1 MILHPG
7 IIALLAISF
16 ISCFMLL
23 YASLLGFRIL
33 RFWDLQSGSEQQLT
47 LERSTYL
54 ASTLVSSAL
63 LFQLLGIFLFI
74 HTVDSISS
82 LFVGAMCA
90 VGSLTVNQ
98 YGYPTLLTKLAL
110 FVPVGIWLILNRADN
125 QGFDYPL
132 IKTKYLLL
140 MIIAPLQ
147 LLETLLQTLYFTGLT
162 PDLITSCCGSLFS
175 SSPAKVAVE
184 MFSMQPL
191 PTLAA
196 FFLSG
201 IATVV
206 AGARY
211 LRSDKGGWLFGLLTG
226 IQFAMTLVALIS
238 AISPYIYELPSH
250 HCPFCLLHK
259 EYGHVGYLIYLLL
272 LTGTVTGI
280 GSAVLNRW
288 RNMQS
293 ISTAISRMKKRLIL
307 CSMTTQTLLLAIVS
321 IEIAVSNLKF
331 TF

>member
-7 IIALLAISF
+7 IIALLMVSIL
-16 ISCFMLL
+16 SCFMLL
-23 YASLLGFRIL
+23 HASLLGVKIL
-33 RFWDLQSGSEQQLT
+33 HFWDLQSGSEQQLA

-54 ASTLVSSAL
+54 VSTLVSNAL

-74 HTVDSISS
+74 YTVDSLSS

-125 QGFDYPL
+125 HGFDYPL

-140 MIIAPLQ
+140 IALAPLQ

-162 PDLITSCCGSLFS
+162 PDVITSCCGSLFS
-175 SSPAKVAVE
+175 SSSASVAAEMASLPA
-184 MFSMQPL
+184 L

-196 FFLSG
+196 YFLFG
-201 IATVV
+201 IATVTT
-206 AGARY
+206 GFRY
-211 LRSDKGGWLFGLLTG
+211 LRSDSSGILFGVLTG
-226 IQFAMTLVALIS
+226 IQFPVTLLALVS

-250 HCPFCLLHK
+250 HCPFCILQK
-259 EYGHVGYLIYLLL
+259 EYGHIGYLMYLLL
-272 LTGTVTGI
+272 LIGTVTGI
-280 GSAVLNRW
+280 GAAVLSRW
-288 RNMQS
+288 RNIPS
-293 ISTAISRMKKRLIL
+293 LSSAILEMKKRLTL
-307 CSMTTQTLLLAIVS
+307 CSMIAQTILLAIVS
-321 IEIAVSNLKF
+321 AEIAVSHLKVAF
-331 TF
+331 